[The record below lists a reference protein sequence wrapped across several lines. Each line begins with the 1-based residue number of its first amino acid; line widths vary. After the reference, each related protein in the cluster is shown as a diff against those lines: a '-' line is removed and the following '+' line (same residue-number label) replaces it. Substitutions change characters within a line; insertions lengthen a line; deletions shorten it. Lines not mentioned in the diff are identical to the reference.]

1 MQVNGRPYDRAKI
14 QRLLQSPKPTLHRKD
29 LPPLPT
35 RHHELEDH
43 PLGHLFEQAELDHLQ
58 SHEEMKSWI
67 EVNRSSLQKRK
78 IQILDCM
85 WVYVYKFDKHGRLL
99 KCKARLVVRGDQQAR
114 TKQNT
119 YASTLAGRSFRT
131 LMAIATRFDLEMI

>member
-1 MQVNGRPYDRAKI
+1 
-14 QRLLQSPKPTLHRKD
+14 
-29 LPPLPT
+29 
-35 RHHELEDH
+35 
-43 PLGHLFEQAELDHLQ
+43 
-58 SHEEMKSWI
+58 
-67 EVNRSSLQKRK
+67 
-78 IQILDCM
+78 M

-131 LMAIATRFDLEMI
+131 LIAIAVRFDLEMIQYDAINTFVYTSLDEVIYMKIPPGQRRTGVIL